1 MNKELTPKEQ
11 KFAELCVSLGNQT
24 EAYRQAFKPT
34 DVNGSWIRIN
44 ASQLAKKVKEQIR
57 EYRSKGT
64 ITYKPQ
70 PKKLDGYVYI
80 LDIEGFNYY
89 KVGLSRNVPSR
100 KKAIQTLVPFD
111 ISIVRA
117 IYVDNCKAIE
127 QEIHE
132 RLKDYRFKGE
142 WFECDLDLINNIFNE
157 YDT

>member
-1 MNKELTPKEQ
+1 
-11 KFAELCVSLGNQT
+11 
-24 EAYRQAFKPT
+24 
-34 DVNGSWIRIN
+34 
-44 ASQLAKKVKEQIR
+44 
-57 EYRSKGT
+57 
-64 ITYKPQ
+64 
-70 PKKLDGYVYI
+70 
-80 LDIEGFNYY
+80 
-89 KVGLSRNVPSR
+89 VPSR

-111 ISIVRA
+111 ISIVRT